1 METVSSN
8 ASKATLSHH
17 SKMQTMKKNR
27 TPLHSGKGIQS
38 WLITAVVLLFINPA
52 VFAQRIP
59 DMTEQT
65 TYEEV
70 KNYYDSYWQDRTP
83 TKSSG
88 WKQLKRSEWFWQY
101 RTMPDG
107 TFPPAGQN
115 QAEYEYF
122 SERYGSLEKSLTSN
136 WTNLGPF
143 SSNANSP
150 GIGRITSVA
159 FHPTNPGVIWAG
171 TPGGGLWRT
180 VNGGAVW
187 VPLTDNMPNTL
198 GISDVVVHPT
208 NPNILYIST
217 GDAVGGAI
225 AGPSTGV
232 LRSTDGGA
240 TWNTTGLSFNLNNH
254 IRIFRLIINP
264 SNPNILLAATNI
276 GIYRTTNGGTNW
288 TRVTTEF
295 TYDLKFRP
303 GNTNIVYACNQD
315 RLFRS
320 VNGGTSFTQVQVIP
334 NSIRLA
340 MAVTPA
346 NPDMVAV
353 VSAGNENGFNGYNGF
368 NGVYTS
374 FNSGQTYTLRSS
386 MPNLLHWAFDGV
398 GSGGQGWYDL
408 CITISPTNANAVF
421 VGGVNLWRSL
431 NGGASWTLINKWH
444 PSSQAQG
451 VAVVHADKHYLG
463 WQNNNT
469 LFQGC
474 DGGIHRSTDNGTTW
488 TDLTNTMAIGQIYR
502 IGVSQADNRVI
513 CGLQDNGTK
522 LRGITNQWTSPLG
535 GDGMDCAI
543 HPTNPNIMY
552 GSIQEGELH
561 RSTNGGQQFT
571 HILSRPGEGAW
582 VTPIALA
589 PNGTLFAGYRDVW
602 RTTNQGANWT
612 NISHNLSPNT
622 PLTSLA
628 VAATNINVI
637 YAAND
642 FTVFRTTN
650 GGGNWQTVFTRPTG
664 TWISS
669 IQISPNDANRVYI
682 TLSGYVAGQKV
693 FRSTNGGAN
702 WANISGAL
710 PNLPANCIVERSGSN
725 QTLFIGMDVGIYT
738 RDAADTN
745 WVLFNTNLPNAPIM
759 DLEIRNSTNTLR
771 AATFG
776 RGLWETP
783 IINSTAVCNTPS
795 NLTTTDI
802 SCTTNTAKFNWTVVD
817 GATAYNIQTRTG
829 TGAWNTLSGAPFT
842 GNSLTVSSVVPNTT
856 YEWRIQSI
864 CIGGNTSAWSNG
876 ISFSGPPT
884 CGAPAGLN
892 TSNVTQVTATLNWNT
907 VPCATGYIVQG
918 WNGNQWVNWSP
929 TITTNSFSVYG
940 LLANRTYHW
949 RVIAVCPGG
958 NNQASP
964 FHTFSTQ
971 SAPDCT
977 IGTQFPWFALNPT
990 SSWQYQ
996 DWIYGGEYCLVNVQ
1010 VGQVYTFS
1018 YCSSDGGALAFDGE
1032 LSIRTV
1038 NNQLIMYSDDVCGVA
1053 PRLVWRAGFTG
1064 QVRVLL
1070 TRYSCSTQGINSRM
1084 AYRVGGNAFTDDD
1097 PVLMMAAGGNNNS
1110 SDTNPAP
1117 AISLQADLEKEAK
1130 KSDAAPDTAGAL
1142 PGYVSSSTVTVEK
1155 MEEQPLD
1162 RKLSIHLWPNPT
1174 QGLITMVLKDA
1185 PDEEAVARVFN
1196 LQGRLILTQ
1205 TFRETVQIDLSGH
1218 PPGQYLVRVSCADI
1232 HETTR
1237 VVKL

>member
-1 METVSSN
+1 MKKYNDHQRSVKSTLLWLMTL
-8 ASKATLSHH
+8 ATLLFSY
-17 SKMQTMKKNR
+17 
-27 TPLHSGKGIQS
+27 PA
-38 WLITAVVLLFINPA
+38 AV
-52 VFAQRIP
+52 AQRIP

-70 KNYYDSYWQDRTP
+70 KAYYDAYWQDRTP

-88 WKQLKRSEWFWQY
+88 WKQFKRSEWFWQY

-107 TFPPAGQN
+107 TFPAAGHN

-143 SSNANSP
+143 SSNAEAP

-159 FHPTNPGVIWAG
+159 FHPTNPGIIWAG

-180 VNGGAVW
+180 VNGGVVW
-187 VPLTDNMPNTL
+187 TPLTDNMPNTL

-208 NPNILYIST
+208 SPNILYIST
-217 GDAVGGAI
+217 GDAVGGLI

-232 LRSTDGGA
+232 LRSTDGGE

-264 SNPNILLAATNI
+264 SNPDILLAATNN

-288 TRVTTEF
+288 TLVTGGF
-295 TYDLKFRP
+295 FYDLKFRP
-303 GNTNIVYACNQD
+303 GNTNIVYACSQD
-315 RLFRS
+315 RIFRS
-320 VNGGTSFTQVQVIP
+320 VNGGASFAQVQAIP

-353 VSAGNENGFNGYNGF
+353 VSAGNVNGFNGSNGF

-374 FNSGQTYTLRSS
+374 SNSGQSYTLRSS
-386 MPNLLHWAFDGV
+386 APNLMGWASDGSD
-398 GSGGQGWYDL
+398 SGGQGWYDL

-431 NGGASWTLINKWH
+431 NGGTSWTLINKLH
-444 PSSQAQG
+444 PSYPGQG

-474 DGGIHRSTDNGTTW
+474 DGGIHRSTDNGNTW

-522 LRGITNQWTSPLG
+522 LRGTNNQWTSPLG

-543 HPTNPNIMY
+543 HPTNPSIMY
-552 GSIQEGELH
+552 GSFQEGDVQ
-561 RSTNGGQQFT
+561 RSTDGGQQFT
-571 HILSRPGEGAW
+571 RIIFRQGEGAW
-582 VTPIALA
+582 VTPITLA
-589 PNGTLFAGYRDVW
+589 PNGTLFVGYRDVW

-612 NISHNLSPNT
+612 NISLNLSPNN

-628 VAATNINVI
+628 VAPTNINVI

-650 GGGNWQTVFTRPTG
+650 GGSNWQTVFTRPTG
-664 TWISS
+664 TKITA

-682 TLSGYVAGQKV
+682 TLGGYVAGQKIY
-693 FRSTNGGAN
+693 RSTNGGAN
-702 WANISGAL
+702 WTNISGVL
-710 PNLPANCIVERSGSN
+710 PNLPANCIIERSGSN
-725 QTLFIGMDVGIYT
+725 QTLFIGMDVGVYT
-738 RDAADTN
+738 RDAADTS
-745 WVLFNTNLPNAPIM
+745 WVLFNTKLPNAPIL

-783 IINSTAVCNTPS
+783 IINTSAVCNTPS

-802 SCTTNTAKFNWTVVD
+802 SCTTNTARFNWTAVQ
-817 GATAYNIQTRTG
+817 GATAYNIQVRVG

-842 GNSLTVSSVVPNTT
+842 GNSLTVSSVVPGTA

-864 CIGGNTSAWSNG
+864 CSVGDTSAWSNG
-876 ISFSGPPT
+876 VSFTAPPT

-892 TSNVTQVTATLNWNT
+892 TSNVTQVTATLNWNA
-907 VPCATGYIVQG
+907 VPCASGYFVQG
-918 WNGNQWVNWSP
+918 WNGNQWVNWSS
-929 TITTNSFSVYG
+929 TITTSSLPVYG
-940 LLANRTYHW
+940 LFADRTYYW

-958 NNQASP
+958 NNQASLY
-964 FHTFSTQ
+964 HTFSTQ
-971 SAPDCT
+971 SAPNCT
-977 IGTQFPWFALNPT
+977 IGTQFPSFALNPT

-996 DWIYGGEYCLVNVQ
+996 NGIYGGEYCLVNVQ

-1018 YCSSDGGALAFDGE
+1018 YCSSDGAALAFDGE

-1038 NNQLIMYSDDVCGVA
+1038 NNQLIMYSDDECGVA

-1070 TRYSCSTQGINSRM
+1070 TRYSCSSQALLSRM
-1084 AYRVGGNAFTDDD
+1084 AYRIGGNAFGDDD
-1097 PVLMMAAGGNNNS
+1097 PVMMMAAGGHNS
-1110 SDTNPAP
+1110 SSGINPETD
-1117 AISLQADLEKEAK
+1117 ISLQADWEEEAIK
-1130 KSDAAPDTAGAL
+1130 PAAAPDNTGAL
-1142 PGYVSSSTVTVEK
+1142 QGYVSSSTATMKKVEE
-1155 MEEQPLD
+1155 MPLPEQ
-1162 RKLSIHLWPNPT
+1162 KLGIHLWPNPT
-1174 QGLITMVLKDA
+1174 QGLISMNLKDA
-1185 PDEEAVARVFN
+1185 PDEEAVAQVFN
-1196 LQGRLILTQ
+1196 VQGRLILTQ
-1205 TFRETVQIDLSGH
+1205 TFRQTVQIDLSGH
-1218 PPGQYLVRVSCADI
+1218 PPGQYFVKVVCAGI
-1232 HETTR
+1232 HETAR

>member
-1 METVSSN
+1 
-8 ASKATLSHH
+8 
-17 SKMQTMKKNR
+17 MQTMKKHYDFQRSAKN
-27 TPLHSGKGIQS
+27 TLL
-38 WLITAVVLLFINPA
+38 WLMAFSALLFSYPA
-52 VFAQRIP
+52 VYSQRLP

-70 KNYYDSYWQDRTP
+70 KAYYDSYWQDRTP

-88 WKQLKRSEWFWQY
+88 WKQFKRSEWFWQY

-107 TFPPAGQN
+107 TFPAAGHN
-115 QAEYEYF
+115 QAEYENF
-122 SERYGSLEKSLTSN
+122 SKRYGINQRSSLTSN
-136 WTNLGPF
+136 WSGLGPF

-171 TPGGGLWRT
+171 TPAGGLWRT

-208 NPNILYIST
+208 SPNILYIST
-217 GDAVGGAI
+217 GDPLGGI
-225 AGPSTGV
+225 NGRPSTGV
-232 LRSTDGGA
+232 MRSTDGGA

-264 SNPNILLAATNI
+264 SNPDILLAATNN

-288 TRVTTEF
+288 ALVMGGF
-295 TYDLKFRP
+295 IYDLKFRP
-303 GNTNIVYACNQD
+303 GNSNIVYACSQD
-315 RLFRS
+315 RIFRS

-353 VSAGNENGFNGYNGF
+353 VSAGNPNGFNGSNGF

-374 FNSGQTYTLRSS
+374 LNSGQSYILRSS
-386 MPNLLHWAFDGV
+386 APNLLGWASDGAD
-398 GSGGQGWYDL
+398 SGGQGWYDL

-431 NGGASWTLINKWH
+431 NGGTSWTLINKWTASH
-444 PSSQAQG
+444 PGQG

-474 DGGIHRSTDNGTTW
+474 DGGIHRSTDNGNTW

-522 LRGITNQWTSPLG
+522 LRGTTNQWTSPIG

-552 GSIQEGELH
+552 GSIQEGDIR
-561 RSTNGGQQFT
+561 RSTDGGEHFT
-571 HILSRPGEGAW
+571 QILLRPGEGAW
-582 VTPIALA
+582 VTPMALA
-589 PNGTLFAGYRDVW
+589 PNGTLFVGYRDVW

-650 GGGNWQTVFTRPTG
+650 GGGNWQTVFTRPIG

-693 FRSTNGGAN
+693 YRSTNGGAN
-702 WANISGAL
+702 WTNISGTL
-710 PNLPANCIVERSGSN
+710 PNLPANCIIERSGSN

-738 RDAADTN
+738 RDAADTS
-745 WVLFNTNLPNAPIM
+745 WVLFNTNLPNAPIL

-783 IINSTAVCNTPS
+783 IINTSPVCNTPS

-802 SCTTNTAKFNWTVVD
+802 SCTTNTAKLNWTTVES
-817 GATAYNIQTRTG
+817 ATAYNIQVRVG
-829 TGAWNTLSGAPFT
+829 TDTWHTLIGAPFT
-842 GNSLTVSSVVPNTT
+842 GNSLTVSSVVPGTT

-864 CIGGNTSAWSNG
+864 CSGGDTSAWSNG
-876 ISFSGPPT
+876 VSFTAPPA
-884 CGAPAGLN
+884 CGAPAGLH
-892 TSNVTQVTATLNWNT
+892 TTNVTQVTATLNWNA
-907 VPCATGYIVQG
+907 VPCASGYFVQG
-918 WNGNQWVNWSP
+918 WNGYQWVNWSS
-929 TITTNSFSVYG
+929 TITTSSLPVYG
-940 LLANRTYHW
+940 LFANRTYYW

-958 NNQASP
+958 NNQASLY
-964 FHTFSTQ
+964 HTFSTQ

-1010 VGQVYTFS
+1010 AGQVYTFS

-1038 NNQLIMYSDDVCGVA
+1038 NNGLIMYSDDECGSA

-1064 QVRVLL
+1064 QVKVLL
-1070 TRYSCSTQGINSRM
+1070 TRYSCSTQGTYSRM
-1084 AYRVGGNAFTDDD
+1084 AYRIGGNGFGDDD
-1097 PVLMMAAGGNNNS
+1097 SVLMIAAGGHNIT
-1110 SDTNPAP
+1110 SDINPDTDTSLETDWAEETN
-1117 AISLQADLEKEAK
+1117 Q
-1130 KSDAAPDTAGAL
+1130 SDIAPDTTVAL
-1142 PGYVSSSTVTVEK
+1142 RGYVSSSTDAMHQAKE
-1155 MEEQPLD
+1155 MPLPE

-1174 QGLITMVLKDA
+1174 QGLISMNLQDA
-1185 PDEEAVARVFN
+1185 PDEEAVAQVFD
-1196 LQGRLILTQ
+1196 LRGRLVLTQ
-1205 TFRETVQIDLSGH
+1205 TFRQTVQIDLSGY
-1218 PPGQYLVRVSCADI
+1218 PSGQYLVKVVCAGI
-1232 HETTR
+1232 HETAR